1 MAGVKAGSAT
11 PFLFDASDFASVED
25 LLRCF
30 RAAVTRG
37 EEPFLAMR
45 CKLGQVKLHFKPTA
59 KSAEQR
65 RVLPGGEPTGPPV
78 ARAPRA
84 PGGGGGPA
92 LAASG
97 GRRDEPPRGLLPRR
111 LPMTLPQLPL
121 LRSMLPRRLPPMLLW
136 LPLLRRMLPRRWLL
150 PRWLMVLV
158 LPRRRPAPSAPSAT
172 AL

>member
-37 EEPFLAMR
+37 EEPFLALR

-92 LAASG
+92 PAASG
-97 GRRDEPPRGLLPRR
+97 GRRDEPPRGLLP
-111 LPMTLPQLPL
+111 
-121 LRSMLPRRLPPMLLW
+121 MLLW
-136 LPLLRRMLPRRWLL
+136 LPLLRRTLPRRWLP
-150 PRWLMVLV
+150 PRWPKVLV